1 MNKQTNRYQFR
12 FLFSFIIYVFFFR
25 YVLVYGRIW
34 IENQKNNIND
44 IIDKPDIDIQLLFRR
59 EYHTTNKTKKKQ
71 WIYFRIL
78 SSIYYMKISY
88 DSDNL
93 VSRCTS
99 DTTRCLEFYEFGVY
113 VLLSAGNGAEVNCLR
128 IQGL

>member
-44 IIDKPDIDIQLLFRR
+44 IIDKPDIRYSTSIQKRIP
-59 EYHTTNKTKKKQ
+59 YNQQNKKKT
-71 WIYFRIL
+71 
-78 SSIYYMKISY
+78 M
-88 DSDNL
+88 NL
-93 VSRCTS
+93 FSNIKFN
-99 DTTRCLEFYEFGVY
+99 LLYENIIWFG
-113 VLLSAGNGAEVNCLR
+113 
-128 IQGL
+128 